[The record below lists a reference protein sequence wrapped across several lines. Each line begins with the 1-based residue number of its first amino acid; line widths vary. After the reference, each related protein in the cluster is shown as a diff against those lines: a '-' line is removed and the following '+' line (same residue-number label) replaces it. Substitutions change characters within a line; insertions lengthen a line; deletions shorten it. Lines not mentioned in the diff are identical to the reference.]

1 MGGVARVCLANTINF
16 SHYHS
21 LLYAYVHTL
30 LVMPKFAQKSMSVLR
45 APTTVTTSVLTL
57 LAPSPALVTLAI
69 NC

>member
-16 SHYHS
+16 FS
-21 LLYAYVHTL
+21 LSFFALCICTYTTGDA
-30 LVMPKFAQKSMSVLR
+30 FAQKSMSVLR